1 MELLDIDYEI
11 LSFISHFKKVAE
23 SDILK
28 KFPNDKYN
36 TNYRLKLLS
45 TPRRANP
52 VAINR
57 SVPGGTLTE
66 VRQEIIP
73 DTNYIE
79 YKTFIEKSSGMT
91 LNIETE
97 FVFLTPLGK
106 MALQNQSIQRQAKLK
121 DLREFRFWKI
131 VPIVISIIALL
142 VAILAY
148 NKSQSTEQYVKI
160 EISKE
165 VIDTISGN
173 HSSNG
178 NSAKN

>member
-11 LSFISHFKKVAE
+11 LNFIDQFEKVTE
-23 SDILK
+23 SNILK
-28 KFPNDKYN
+28 KFPNDKYA
-36 TNYRLKLLS
+36 TKYRLKLLS
-45 TPRRANP
+45 TPRYTNP
-52 VAINR
+52 IAINR
-57 SVPGGTLTE
+57 SVQGGTLTE

-73 DTNYIE
+73 DTSYIE
-79 YKTFIEKSSGMT
+79 YKKFVEKSGGMT
-91 LNIETE
+91 LTIETE
-97 FVFLTPLGK
+97 FVFVTPLGR
-106 MALQNQSIQRQAKLK
+106 MALQNQSVQKCTKSKA
-121 DLREFRFWKI
+121 LREFRFWKI
-131 VPIVISIIALL
+131 VPILISVIALL